1 VFEAF
6 KGTMVLLL
14 QLGLLALVHK
24 DLPEVAEHLV
34 RALHLNP
41 DKPLS
46 HAIVHAASTM
56 TDARLWAIACA
67 GLAYTAVRYI
77 EAYGLWNRR
86 VWAEWFALLSG
97 GMYLPWEIF
106 EFAQRATPLRA
117 AVLVTNLIIVIYM
130 LFIRVSAS
138 RRVGEPAS

>member
-1 VFEAF
+1 MSRRKRPRRPRPAPQALDTRTRAAALRTIAVFEAF

-67 GLAYTAVRYI
+67 GL
-77 EAYGLWNRR
+77 
-86 VWAEWFALLSG
+86 
-97 GMYLPWEIF
+97 
-106 EFAQRATPLRA
+106 
-117 AVLVTNLIIVIYM
+117 
-130 LFIRVSAS
+130 
-138 RRVGEPAS
+138 